1 MQTRV
6 EELSFEKFIEQLLSV
21 WNLYL
26 DTIQI
31 LHNNHQ
37 LFVSTNDYTKQ
48 ILLIYLLLLNT

>member
-6 EELSFEKFIEQLLSV
+6 EELSIEKFIEQHFSL
-21 WNLYL
+21 WNWYL